1 MQGIVL
7 FDKNNGPDKKH
18 TSRIY
23 QNAMK
28 NGLMMITAG
37 TYGNVIRTLMPLT
50 IKNDELDQSL
60 EILSNAL
67 RVP

>member
-1 MQGIVL
+1 
-7 FDKNNGPDKKH
+7 
-18 TSRIY
+18 
-23 QNAMK
+23 MK

-50 IKNDELDQSL
+50 IKNDELGQSL